1 MMRVERELDVEVTPE
16 RMWAVLWDVPRMV
29 SCLPG
34 CSDAREVEAHRRY
47 EARMSQR
54 VGPIS
59 LSVPMEVT
67 ITDAV
72 APSRL
77 RLEAKGRDRKLG
89 AHLAMSVALAVTPR
103 ESGSRMRIEA
113 EGKILGKLGALGQ
126 GAIQRRAEELIDEFG
141 ERLRRVATA

>member
-1 MMRVERELDVEVTPE
+1 MRVERELDVDVSPE
-16 RMWAVLWDVPRMV
+16 RVWAVLWDVPRMA

-34 CSDAREVEAHRRY
+34 CSDAHEVEAHRRY
-47 EARMSQR
+47 QARMSQR

-59 LSVPMEVT
+59 LCVPMEVT

-77 RLEAKGRDRKLG
+77 RLEAKGQDRTLG
-89 AHLAMSVALAVTPR
+89 AHVAMSVALAVIPHER
-103 ESGSRMRIEA
+103 GSRMRIEA

-126 GAIQRRAEELIDEFG
+126 GVIQRRAEELIDEFG
-141 ERLRRVATA
+141 ERLRRAATA